1 MLLVVFFWW
10 WLCSGF
16 WRRSSCGHWSFS
28 LLSFKFC
35 SLALLPLLFLC
46 LMLTPTPRRHYSC
59 IILNLTHDTL
69 CLTPSWLISPR
80 SCNML
85 FHWPLLDSFSQDGL
99 RCIDKSV
106 QRSNDRHGGRD
117 EMDKTP
123 KYPQHPSAFSFRNS

>member
-1 MLLVVFFWW
+1 MVGILAEEFLWALVVLVAFFQI
-10 WLCSGF
+10 LFSCPSP
-16 WRRSSCGHWSFS
+16 SSVLVSD
-28 LLSFKFC
+28 
-35 SLALLPLLFLC
+35 AA
-46 LMLTPTPRRHYSC
+46 PTPRRHYSC

-69 CLTPSWLISPR
+69 CLTRSWLISPR

-99 RCIDKSV
+99 YCNDKPV